1 MKFPINYKNGN
12 YNVTILKD
20 GTKIRT
26 TKEDDFIPSRP
37 ETLDINISNYCE
49 NNCEYCY
56 LDATTKGKHGNLNH
70 NFLNT
75 IPEFTEVAINYA
87 KHPGLFE
94 FLKRMKKQNVIVNIT
109 INEIDLI
116 KDWKDILYY
125 QQNELVY
132 GIGVSVCIKDENTK
146 WIVQNFDNVVAH
158 TIFGITTLED
168 YYWISESF
176 DKVLVLG
183 YKRKGRGRNIIPGNV
198 FGIEEIYDLFK
209 IVSFD
214 NLGIEQT
221 NIKDKVSE
229 QEWEQSFMGEEGTAS
244 FFIDTVEEKFYKSS
258 LEEDGEDINNL
269 SVIEMFNNIKN
280 KKEIVL

>member
-244 FFIDTVEEKFYKSS
+244 FFIDTVEEKFYKSC
-258 LEEDGEDINNL
+258 L
-269 SVIEMFNNIKN
+269 S
-280 KKEIVL
+280 

>member
-1 MKFPINYKNGN
+1 MYS
-12 YNVTILKD
+12 VL
-20 GTKIRT
+20 
-26 TKEDDFIPSRP
+26 
-37 ETLDINISNYCE
+37 
-49 NNCEYCY
+49 
-56 LDATTKGKHGNLNH
+56 
-70 NFLNT
+70 
-75 IPEFTEVAINYA
+75 
-87 KHPGLFE
+87 
-94 FLKRMKKQNVIVNIT
+94 KKQNVIVNIT

-221 NIKDKVSE
+221 SIKDKVSE
-229 QEWEQSFMGEEGTAS
+229 QEWEKSFMGEGTNRIGPDENGPHA
-244 FFIDTVEEKFYKSS
+244 TCHGGRCAVWR
-258 LEEDGEDINNL
+258 GQPAR
-269 SVIEMFNNIKN
+269 
-280 KKEIVL
+280 VLIPRGQHERRKRAGPRGWPRVS

>member
-1 MKFPINYKNGN
+1 MEFPISYKNGN
-12 YNVTILKD
+12 YNVTILND
-20 GTKIRT
+20 GTKIRVT
-26 TKEDDFIPSRP
+26 DENDFIPSRP

-269 SVIEMFNNIKN
+269 SVIEIFNNIKN

>member
-1 MKFPINYKNGN
+1 MKFPISYKNGN
-12 YNVTILKD
+12 YNVTILND
-20 GTKIRT
+20 GTKIRVT
-26 TKEDDFIPSRP
+26 DENDFIPSRP

-56 LDATTKGKHGNLNH
+56 LNATIKGKHGNLNH
-70 NFLNT
+70 DFLNT

-87 KHPGLFE
+87 RHPGLFE
-94 FLKRMKKQNVIVNIT
+94 FLKRMKEQNIIVNIT
-109 INEIDLI
+109 INEIDLV

-125 QQNELVY
+125 QQNKLVY
-132 GIGVSVCIKDENTK
+132 GIGVSLCIKDENTK

-221 NIKDKVSE
+221 NIKEKVSE

-258 LEEDGEDINNL
+258 LDEDGEDINNL

>member
-269 SVIEMFNNIKN
+269 SVIEIFNNIKN